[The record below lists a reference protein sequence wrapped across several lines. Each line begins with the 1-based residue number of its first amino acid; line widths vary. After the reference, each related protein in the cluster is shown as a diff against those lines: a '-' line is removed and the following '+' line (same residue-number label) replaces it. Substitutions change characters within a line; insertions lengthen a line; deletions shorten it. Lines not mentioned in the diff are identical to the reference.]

1 LLTLPESPARAEG
14 IMLRKLILGGAVGA
28 AALAMAMPAGAATD
42 TRTASFGRSR
52 VTVTLQN
59 DGSFTG
65 SADVKGL
72 SVPGHYIV
80 FVEQFEYNAQHRIV
94 SGATATLCEFD
105 IAKHQHEGTC
115 SGTLT
120 NNLLGG
126 GWTDKTMTEV
136 DRVVN
141 GIGKR
146 VRGPAVFK
154 AAS

>member
-1 LLTLPESPARAEG
+1 MIRKMLT
-14 IMLRKLILGGAVGA
+14 GAVIGA
-28 AALAMAMPAGAATD
+28 GVLVMAMPAGAATD
-42 TRTASFGRSR
+42 TRTARFGRST

-65 SADVKGL
+65 SADIKGV
-72 SVPGHYIV
+72 SKPGHYIV

-105 IAKHQHEGTC
+105 IAKHQHEATC

-126 GWTDKTMTEV
+126 GWTDKTMAEV
-136 DRVVN
+136 DRAVD
-141 GIGKR
+141 GTGKP

>member
-1 LLTLPESPARAEG
+1 MMKKFITGFGVVASVVAIAIPAHAT
-14 IMLRKLILGGAVGA
+14 
-28 AALAMAMPAGAATD
+28 TD
-42 TRTASFGRSR
+42 TRTARFGRST

-65 SADVKGL
+65 SADIKNI

-80 FVEQFEYNAQHRIV
+80 FVEQYEYNAQGRIV

-105 IAKHQHEGTC
+105 IAKRQHEGTC

-126 GWTDKTMTEV
+126 GWTDKTLTEV
-136 DRVVN
+136 DRAVD
-141 GIGKR
+141 GTGKR